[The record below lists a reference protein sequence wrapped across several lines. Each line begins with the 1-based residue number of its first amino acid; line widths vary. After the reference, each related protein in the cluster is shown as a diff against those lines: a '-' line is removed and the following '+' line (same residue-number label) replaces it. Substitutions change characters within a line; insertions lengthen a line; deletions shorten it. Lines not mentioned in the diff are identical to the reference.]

1 MQISNSQT
9 RWGLVSI
16 GFHWIVAL
24 LVIAMWGLGYS
35 MSHLVSD
42 LQTKFTL
49 FQLHKSIGFTVFWLA
64 LLRLVWRVMTPGP
77 MLPGGLTPVE
87 RDLAHLTHWGLYGL
101 LLLMPLAGWVSTDTS
116 ELGIPTRIFKLFT
129 LPTIFG
135 PNDALHELSEEMHE
149 VMAWALVALLVL
161 HIGAALKHHFIL
173 KDDIL
178 RRMLPFGTKQSYG
191 EQK

>member
-1 MQISNSQT
+1 
-9 RWGLVSI
+9 
-16 GFHWIVAL
+16 
-24 LVIAMWGLGYS
+24 
-35 MSHLVSD
+35 
-42 LQTKFTL
+42 
-49 FQLHKSIGFTVFWLA
+49 
-64 LLRLVWRVMTPGP
+64 
-77 MLPGGLTPVE
+77 
-87 RDLAHLTHWGLYGL
+87 
-101 LLLMPLAGWVSTDTS
+101 MPLAGWVSTDTS